1 MLLTESMV
9 ILWQKWMKKMKCTQ
23 EKEFADEVVKI
34 NTTTKLIWKT
44 IKKST
49 QTKLVIK
56 MLIYKLSKNKK
67 KKRKL

>member
-1 MLLTESMV
+1 
-9 ILWQKWMKKMKCTQ
+9 MKCTQ

-67 KKRKL
+67 KKRRL

>member
-9 ILWQKWMKKMKCTQ
+9 ILWQKWMRKMKCIP
-23 EKEFADEVVKI
+23 EKEFADEDVKI

-44 IKKST
+44 IKKLT

-56 MLIYKLSKNKK
+56 MRIYKLSKNKK
-67 KKRKL
+67 KKRRH